1 MINTYPLK
9 PQVLKEQ
16 MQVDFIDVNMGCPID
31 LVYKKGQGSA
41 LMNRTNKLEQVTLN
55 AAVYYSVYKTMSPS
69 IRNASVD
76 KRVFLPFSQSS
87 VIRCCVSGYILS
99 LSVSFLD
106 RDLIYVHI
114 QIVKSMKRVMTAD
127 DDYLPLTIKFRTGIQ
142 EGVNTAHTLIPKL
155 KVGVPHR

>member
-1 MINTYPLK
+1 MRLCTT
-9 PQVLKEQ
+9 V
-16 MQVDFIDVNMGCPID
+16 C
-31 LVYKKGQGSA
+31 
-41 LMNRTNKLEQVTLN
+41 
-55 AAVYYSVYKTMSPS
+55 KTMSPS
-69 IRNASVD
+69 TRNASVD
-76 KRVFLPFSQSS
+76 KRAFLPFSQSS

-106 RDLIYVHI
+106 RDRDLIYVHI
-114 QIVKSMKRVMTAD
+114 QIVRSMKRVMTAD